1 MSVAMK
7 EQKPA
12 PRPWRMLFPLFA
24 VLALGLAWSTYW
36 IIASSLAQKA
46 VAERRAALA
55 ERGQR
60 LDCSEERWGGFPFR
74 FEFTCADPVLTADA
88 AGTAQAPRLRA
99 VAMAYNPW
107 HLLLLVDGPTR
118 LSRPDG
124 AGLTLNHDGIL
135 ASLRFR
141 DQTTP
146 PDVSI
151 EIPKLDIVGWYT
163 ADDILI
169 HTRPEA
175 DGAMGLALTASMSN
189 YQPEGRPPLTVA
201 AGSLLGALRP
211 DGTLSVANIALQD
224 GQTIY
229 KGQGEVRLDAVHR
242 IAGQLATETNDF
254 DGLMR
259 ILEPHLDMTPDQFA
273 GLKAMMGLLGQNSK
287 ANLIAQDGA
296 LYIGPFKVADL
307 LPLY

>member
-12 PRPWRMLFPLFA
+12 PRPWRMLIPLFA
-24 VLALGLAWSTYW
+24 VLALGLAWSGYW
-36 IIASSLAQKA
+36 VIASSLAQKA
-46 VAERRAALA
+46 VAERRAVLA

-74 FEFTCADPVLTADA
+74 FEFTCADPLLTDAA
-88 AGTAQAPRLRA
+88 AGTAQSARLRA

-118 LSRPDG
+118 LSRIDRT
-124 AGLTLNHDGIL
+124 ALTLNHEGIL

-146 PDVSI
+146 PDVSV
-151 EIPKLDIVGWYT
+151 EIPKLHIVGWYT
-163 ADDILI
+163 ADDVLI

-175 DGAMGLALTASMSN
+175 DGGMGLALSASKSN

-201 AGSLLGALRP
+201 AGSLVGTLRP
-211 DGTLSVANIALQD
+211 DGVLAVSNVELQE
-224 GQTIY
+224 GPTVY
-229 KGQGEVRLDAVHR
+229 KGQGEVRLDAAHR

-259 ILEPHLDMTPDQFA
+259 ILEPHLEMTPDQFA
-273 GLKAMMGLLGQNSK
+273 GLKTMMGLLGQNSK
-287 ANLIAQDGA
+287 ANLVAQDGA